1 MSSSLAKIFRIQKT
15 VNLKE
20 LKVVFE
26 NFKQILEGNNNAL
39 DLISQMEDL
48 LSGEYVFDINFI
60 IKITHQ
66 LSEEVYKVI
75 RNINDISNNKY
86 SELLRRYEQI
96 RNQIE
101 LIISRQPNSAEFKNC
116 VTYNDINS
124 LDLEM
129 VGAKNANL
137 GEVRNYLNLFTPSG
151 FIITTHAYNTL
162 MEQKNLWQEIKTL
175 YQRCFVDKKQTVIE
189 YDKAI
194 DELFSSI
201 SLPVEIEQSIKM
213 NLRAIR
219 TDFKN
224 KKLRLAIRSSAY
236 GEDEEKLSFAG
247 QFDSVLNCPPEKV
260 FDAYFSVV
268 ASRFKSRTILYNTE
282 YALDRKVLP
291 MAVGVQ
297 ELVPAKTSGVV
308 YTVDPNEEI
317 ADDLL
322 ISAKFGF
329 GADLVSGISDAD
341 VYKVSRL
348 DTSKYT
354 IKNIAQKRTQL
365 TSSDIGG
372 LNESPLDIQ
381 YAETACLSTGQIAEI
396 SETALLLDRY
406 FKRPLDIEWCFDED
420 GRLFILQC
428 RPLTIKRKTSVT
440 TENLKKILS
449 NKKILLNKEG
459 QVAQRG
465 IAAGKV
471 HHVREGD
478 DLLAF
483 PPGAIAV
490 TNFTTPRLSGI
501 IRKAKAI
508 ITDTGSSTG
517 HMATVAREFGVPLIV
532 NTNLATSVLAEGAEI
547 TVDAEDNIIYEGII
561 KELLSYNSEAEDVF
575 RELKEYRMIRQILLR
590 ISPLLLIDIK
600 SKLFSAKNCRTYHD
614 ILRFCHE
621 KAVKE
626 LINLNMSSNQL
637 KGIKTKKIQLPIPL
651 GLSIIDLG
659 GGLENDPS
667 AKLIESLNQV
677 RSIPMLSVLKGL
689 TSPGVWTTQPVQLGF
704 GDLISSMT
712 RYSVMERTEKSSG
725 QNLAVISEKYM
736 NLSLRLG
743 YHFNVVD
750 SYISDNINDN
760 YIYFRFVGGVT
771 ETGRRHL
778 RALLIKNILDRLNF
792 KVQVKGD
799 LVTARIKK
807 WESEKI
813 LQILEQIGR
822 LIGFSRQLDTQMQNN
837 DSVQT
842 YLNKFFNKNLN

>member
-1 MSSSLAKIFRIQKT
+1 MSSSLAKIFRITKK
-15 VNLKE
+15 VNLQE

-26 NFKQILEGNNNAL
+26 KFKQILEGNNNAL
-39 DLISQMEDL
+39 ELISQMEDL

-60 IKITHQ
+60 IKITNQ
-66 LSEEVYKVI
+66 LSEEVFKVI

-86 SELLRRYEQI
+86 IELLKRYEDI
-96 RNQIE
+96 KNQIE

-116 VTYNDINS
+116 LSYNDINS
-124 LDLEM
+124 FDLEI

-137 GEVRNYLNLFTPSG
+137 GEIRNYLNLFTPSG
-151 FIITTHAYNTL
+151 FIVTTHAYNTL
-162 MEQKNLWQEIKTL
+162 MVQKNLWQKIKTL
-175 YQRCFVDKKQTVIE
+175 YQRCFIDKEITVIE
-189 YDKAI
+189 YDRAI
-194 DELFSSI
+194 DELFGSI
-201 SLPVEIEQSIKM
+201 SLPKEIEHSIKK
-213 NLRAIR
+213 NLRIIR
-219 TDFKN
+219 SNFKN
-224 KKLRLAIRSSAY
+224 KKLRLAVRSSAY

-247 QFDSVLNCPPEKV
+247 QFDSVINCPPKKIFE
-260 FDAYFSVV
+260 AYLTVI
-268 ASRFKSRTILYNTE
+268 ASRFKSKTILYNTE
-282 YALDRKVLP
+282 YALESKVLP
-291 MAVGVQ
+291 MAVGIQ
-297 ELVPAKTSGVV
+297 ELVLAKKSGVV
-308 YTVDPNEEI
+308 YTVDPNDEI
-317 ADDLL
+317 ADNLM

-348 DTSKYT
+348 DTNKYIT
-354 IKNIAQKRTQL
+354 ENIANKKKQL
-365 TSSDIGG
+365 TDSDIGI
-372 LNESPLDIQ
+372 LNESPR
-381 YAETACLSTGQIAEI
+381 ETSCLSSAEIAEL

-406 FKRPLDIEWCFDED
+406 FKRPLDIEWCFDKD

-440 TENLKKILS
+440 SENLKKILS
-449 NKKILLNKEG
+449 DKKILLKNKG

-465 IAAGKV
+465 ITAGKV
-471 HHVREGD
+471 HHVQEND
-478 DLLAF
+478 DLLSF

-490 TNFTTPRLSGI
+490 TNFTSPRLSGI

-517 HMATVAREFGVPLIV
+517 HMAAIAREFGVPLIV
-532 NTNLATSVLAEGAEI
+532 NTDLATSVLTEGAEI

-590 ISPLLLIDIK
+590 ISPLLLIDNK
-600 SKLFSAKNCRTYHD
+600 SKIFTAKNCRTYHD

-637 KGIKTKKIQLPIPL
+637 KGIKTKTIQLSIPL

-667 AKLIESLNQV
+667 KKSIESLSQV
-677 RSIPMLSVLKGL
+677 HSIPMKSVLKGL
-689 TSPGVWTTQPVQLGF
+689 TSPGVWATQPVQFGF

-712 RYSVMERTEKSSG
+712 RYSVMERNEKSSD

-743 YHFNVVD
+743 YHFNVIDTYV
-750 SYISDNINDN
+750 SDNINDN

-771 ETGRRHL
+771 ETERRHL
-778 RALLIKNILDRLNF
+778 RANLLKEILNRLNF
-792 KVQVKGD
+792 KVIVQGD

-807 WESEKI
+807 WESNQI
-813 LQILEQIGR
+813 LDILEQVGR
-822 LIGFSRQLDTQMQNN
+822 LIGFSRQLDTQMQNHH
-837 DSVQT
+837 SVKK
-842 YLNKFFNKNLN
+842 YLNKFFEKN